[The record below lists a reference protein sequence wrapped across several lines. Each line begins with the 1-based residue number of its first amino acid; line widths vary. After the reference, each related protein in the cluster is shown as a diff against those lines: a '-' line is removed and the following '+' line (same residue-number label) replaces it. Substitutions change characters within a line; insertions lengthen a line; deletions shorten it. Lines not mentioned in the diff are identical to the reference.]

1 MRHVRPKFGLFCATT
16 PCHNSDIVSA
26 IARRYGGQ
34 HEGQVDAGRKG
45 MRRLWRCIAE
55 AFATI
60 GRLSF
65 AGNVSVFSC
74 YAAALAVQQSG
85 ACGSDLISEILATH
99 TSVFYRHLVSAPTPQ
114 PHRFVEAFRRLVSAW
129 RNDYCRDSHSYRASI
144 ERLQSDFPY
153 GHDGGEPRV
162 IT

>member
-1 MRHVRPKFGLFCATT
+1 MGWCPDLHPVRTVGVRHVRPKFGLFCATT

-65 AGNVSVFSC
+65 AGNVSVFSW

-85 ACGSDLISEILATH
+85 ACGSDLISEILETH
-99 TSVFYRHLVSAPTPQ
+99 AFVFLAFGECVDTKTAPL
-114 PHRFVEAFRRLVSAW
+114 R
-129 RNDYCRDSHSYRASI
+129 
-144 ERLQSDFPY
+144 
-153 GHDGGEPRV
+153 
-162 IT
+162 